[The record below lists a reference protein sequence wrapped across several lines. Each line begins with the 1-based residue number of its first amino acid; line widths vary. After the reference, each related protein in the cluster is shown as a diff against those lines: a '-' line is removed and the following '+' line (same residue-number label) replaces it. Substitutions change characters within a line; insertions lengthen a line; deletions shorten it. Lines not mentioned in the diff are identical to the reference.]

1 MGLVPAFMVVVFS
14 FIVKALVVCI
24 CVALGVGFYTLVE
37 RKVLSYIQ
45 LRKGPNK
52 VGIAGLPQPLA
63 DALKLFSKEGV
74 QISFINKFIYVASPV
89 FAVVFMLLLWGLY
102 VSSFSSAV
110 FKLGVLFFLCVS
122 RLNVYTVLFS
132 G

>member
-1 MGLVPAFMVVVFS
+1 MGLVPTLMVVVFS
-14 FIVKALVVCI
+14 FIVKVLILCL

-52 VGIAGLPQPLA
+52 VGIIGLPQPLA

-74 QISFINKFIYVASPV
+74 QVSFINKFIYVIRPV

-102 VSSFSSAV
+102 VSSFSRVV
-110 FKLGVLFFLCVS
+110 FKFGVLFFLCVS